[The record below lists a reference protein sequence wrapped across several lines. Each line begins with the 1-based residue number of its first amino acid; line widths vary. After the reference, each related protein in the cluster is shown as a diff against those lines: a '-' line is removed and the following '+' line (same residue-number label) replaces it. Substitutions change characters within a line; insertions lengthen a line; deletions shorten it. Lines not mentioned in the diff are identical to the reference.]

1 MAEKPLVS
9 LILCVKNGMPFLPQ
23 AIESIA
29 RQTYERFE
37 LIVQDGQSN
46 DGSLELLR
54 AFRGAP
60 KVSLESA
67 NDGGIGP
74 AYNRAVERARG
85 DIIASIDADNLLAD
99 DALEAGVEA
108 CEQWPEAAA
117 VYGSAHLIA
126 PTGERVSTFE
136 PSEFELVR
144 LLSCELVP
152 PFATSFFRPA
162 ACQGQMR
169 FDPKLKTCADFDL
182 WLRLSD
188 CPIRRIDKVLG
199 STRLSSSSMTCR
211 PETYDQFCEDKLAA
225 LDRYFARFD
234 GSPPLAAL
242 ARRASAGV
250 YLWAAESL
258 LGLEGPSPRF
268 EGYCEEAARFDP
280 GSPRL
285 ANTQAAAE
293 QARKAAAAAKSP
305 PRRPRFS
312 LARAKSAL
320 RDLAKS
326 VL

>member
-23 AIESIA
+23 ALATVA

-37 LIVQDGQSN
+37 LVVQDGQSN

-54 AFRGAP
+54 EFRGAA

-74 AYNRAVERARG
+74 AYNRAVERSRG
-85 DIIASIDADNLLAD
+85 EIIASIDADNLLAD
-99 DALEAGVEA
+99 DALQLGVDA
-108 CEQWPEAAA
+108 CERWPEAAA

-126 PTGERVSTFE
+126 PTGEQVSTFE
-136 PSEFELVR
+136 PGEFELVR

-152 PFATSFFRPA
+152 PFATSFFRRS

-169 FDPKLKTCADFDL
+169 FDPRLKTCADFDL

-188 CPIRRIDKVLG
+188 KPVRRIDKVLG

-211 PETYDQFCEDKLAA
+211 PETYDQFCADKLAA
-225 LDRYFARFD
+225 LDRYFAPFEAT
-234 GSPPLAAL
+234 PPVAAL
-242 ARRASAGV
+242 DRRARAGV

-258 LGLEGPSPRF
+258 LGMEGPSQRF
-268 EGYCEEAARFDP
+268 ETYCERAASFDP

-285 ANTQAAAE
+285 TNARAAAE
-293 QARKAAAAAKSP
+293 QVRQAAATP
-305 PRRPRFS
+305 PVKRPRFS

-320 RDLAKS
+320 RGLAKS